1 MTSPTLLGQRAHAVE
16 IAHVHVDTQLSR
28 PKMIGL
34 FACGWFLLAGSRAC
48 GL

>member
-28 PKMIGL
+28 PKMIDL
-34 FACGWFLLAGSRAC
+34 FACGWFFLAGSRAC